1 MTSTQVGDYNEV
13 WYAGGFDP
21 IYELS
26 PYTNYSPY
34 LGAQPRLPMFTV
46 YNNYAGANCP
56 GLALLRSQCG
66 GTRTEQHRWIWQ
78 PVTFATTSAIAPQ
91 AMVNA
96 AADLW
101 NAIQMPSKVNFSSDT
116 SGHWDVNV
124 LDAPTPQFF
133 AGITAVYSQEF
144 CNPNCFNRILE
155 CNGTCIR
162 SGSIYVVQEALNVN
176 EIDNYAMAW
185 GSDRNTITTTT
196 VRHELGH
203 VIGVGHAAA
212 PSNICSE
219 AQALLNVSTDLV
231 LGCGITAPT
240 ACDRTGINTVY
251 SVGPGS
257 CPTNIQSNCSGNC

>member
-101 NAIQMPSKVNFSSDT
+101 NAIQMPSKVNLSSDT

-133 AGITAVYSQEF
+133 AGITAVYCPAMPELDQQIVETWAVH
-144 CNPNCFNRILE
+144 NRVNLYKRLGTGGVDFPAFFAVLRERQYAGWVTLDFDAPRPGEGTVEQDMNRHKKYLLE
-155 CNGTCIR
+155 T
-162 SGSIYVVQEALNVN
+162 L
-176 EIDNYAMAW
+176 
-185 GSDRNTITTTT
+185 
-196 VRHELGH
+196 
-203 VIGVGHAAA
+203 HAKLRT
-212 PSNICSE
+212 SN
-219 AQALLNVSTDLV
+219 
-231 LGCGITAPT
+231 
-240 ACDRTGINTVY
+240 
-251 SVGPGS
+251 
-257 CPTNIQSNCSGNC
+257 

>member
-1 MTSTQVGDYNEV
+1 
-13 WYAGGFDP
+13 
-21 IYELS
+21 
-26 PYTNYSPY
+26 
-34 LGAQPRLPMFTV
+34 
-46 YNNYAGANCP
+46 
-56 GLALLRSQCG
+56 
-66 GTRTEQHRWIWQ
+66 TRVEQHRWIWQ
-78 PVTFATTSAIAPQ
+78 PVTFASTSAIAPQ

-101 NAIQMPSKVNFSSDT
+101 NAIQMPSKVNLSSDT

-203 VIGVGHAAA
+203 VIGVGHA
-212 PSNICSE
+212 
-219 AQALLNVSTDLV
+219 
-231 LGCGITAPT
+231 
-240 ACDRTGINTVY
+240 
-251 SVGPGS
+251 
-257 CPTNIQSNCSGNC
+257 